1 MIDNGK
7 EKGNYISATEQ
18 LDIMLIRIEDE
29 QALAVKRV
37 RPDGT
42 FLWKVPRGTYLL
54 TRLRWWEF
62 RGWFPMRPQIAFQVG
77 TDAEAYY
84 LGTLRIDA
92 EIERSALSV
101 KIKRFTIAVA
111 DEYGQDVQIL
121 TRQIPGFQGGI
132 KKALM
137 VHDARIPVVTE
148 SEVKQSTFIN
158 ILRSLGFGLMT
169 VY

>member
-1 MIDNGK
+1 
-7 EKGNYISATEQ
+7 
-18 LDIMLIRIEDE
+18 
-29 QALAVKRV
+29 
-37 RPDGT
+37 
-42 FLWKVPRGTYLL
+42 
-54 TRLRWWEF
+54 
-62 RGWFPMRPQIAFQVG
+62 MRPQIAFQVG

-92 EIERSALSV
+92 EIERLALSV

-132 KKALM
+132 EKALM

>member
-42 FLWKVPRGTYLL
+42 FQWKVPRGTYLL
-54 TRLRWWEF
+54 TRLRWCEF
-62 RGWFPMRPQIAFQVG
+62 RGWFPMQPQIAFQVG

-84 LGTLRIDA
+84 LGTLLIDA
-92 EIERSALSV
+92 DIERW
-101 KIKRFTIAVA
+101 
-111 DEYGQDVQIL
+111 
-121 TRQIPGFQGGI
+121 
-132 KKALM
+132 
-137 VHDARIPVVTE
+137 H
-148 SEVKQSTFIN
+148 
-158 ILRSLGFGLMT
+158 
-169 VY
+169 